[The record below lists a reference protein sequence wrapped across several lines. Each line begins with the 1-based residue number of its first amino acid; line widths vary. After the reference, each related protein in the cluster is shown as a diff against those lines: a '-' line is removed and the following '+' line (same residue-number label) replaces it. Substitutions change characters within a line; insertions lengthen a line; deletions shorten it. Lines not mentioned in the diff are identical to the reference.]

1 MPPMLSPTLPAW
13 CQNIPDRH
21 DSPIPEISLNNVKTK
36 RVAIVKSNRS
46 NSLMVKIKFDNK
58 AKLRK
63 IIKSKSGPPPIK
75 RRQSST
81 RSYSSSEDDDNDV
94 RARPPRRQ
102 EKPNGRS
109 EKDELARNHNAPVT
123 KKQKHPQ
130 WPASLSPPG
139 QVPTLNSKPQP
150 SRDQRE
156 SHHQLLMNK
165 YGRWSYLARKQK
177 HESDN
182 FMKQKRPLVAYV
194 TAIDALIAY
203 IVAFDYEDR
212 AEVVMNRA
220 KPARSWS
227 TLVPYVQWLINMLEG
242 KGHSELIGLCYLIR
256 ALIHLRILSS
266 YEDQTMKLG
275 ADSEAESF
283 RELAIKQIKTRE
295 ASNQDFKG
303 GMRDLGLEVI
313 ERKFPKTWRGRTTTL
328 QPVSKH
334 EGGYRPLEDPYYL
347 PLLPFSSLQEGAA
360 FGYAIIREWADRQN
374 IECNW
379 VLIRGLKS

>member
-1 MPPMLSPTLPAW
+1 MLSPTLPAW
-13 CQNIPDRH
+13 CQNIPDCH
-21 DSPIPEISLNNVKTK
+21 DSPIPEISLNNVKAK

-63 IIKSKSGPPPIK
+63 IIKSKSGPPPVK

-81 RSYSSSEDDDNDV
+81 RSYSSSEDDDDV
-94 RARPPRRQ
+94 RVRPPRRQ
-102 EKPNGRS
+102 EKSNGRV
-109 EKDELARNHNAPVT
+109 EKDELARNHDTPVT
-123 KKQKHPQ
+123 KKQKHP
-130 WPASLSPPG
+130 PRPVSLSPPG
-139 QVPTLNSKPQP
+139 QAPTPTSKPRP
-150 SRDQRE
+150 NRDQRE
-156 SHHQLLMNK
+156 SHHQLLMIK
-165 YGRWSYLARKQK
+165 YGRWSHLARKQK

-194 TAIDALIAY
+194 TAIDALLAY

-212 AEVVMNRA
+212 AEVVMHRA

-227 TLVPYVQWLINMLEG
+227 TLVPYVQWLIKMLEG

-256 ALIHLRILSS
+256 ALVHLRILSS
-266 YEDQTMKLG
+266 YEDQTIKLD
-275 ADSEAESF
+275 ADSDAEAF

-295 ASNQDFKG
+295 ASNQDFKR

-347 PLLPFSSLQEGAA
+347 PLLSFSSLQEGAA